1 MELKDTIVLMQSED
15 YKDRFKAEYYQ
26 LKIRLDKL
34 VTMLDKWDK
43 GELNF
48 TPDSP
53 RLIYKAQVDAMNNYL
68 YSLITRAA
76 LENIEL
82 D

>member
-1 MELKDTIVLMQSED
+1 MELKDTITLMQSDD

-34 VTMLDKWDK
+34 IAMLNKWDK
-43 GELNF
+43 SELDF
-48 TPDSP
+48 TPDTP
-53 RLIYKAQVDAMNNYL
+53 RLIYKAQVDSMNNYL

>member
-1 MELKDTIVLMQSED
+1 MELKDTITLMQSDD
-15 YKDRFKAEYYQ
+15 YKDRFKAEYCQ
-26 LKIRLDKL
+26 LKLRLDKL
-34 VTMLDKWDK
+34 IAMLDKWDK
-43 GELNF
+43 GELDF
-48 TPDSP
+48 TPDTP

-76 LENIEL
+76 LEQIEL